1 MSTFASQTVF
11 PSLSGLSP
19 KLVLSLLCDVWTN
32 TCAYKHVHTHV
43 YTHTHTHTQ
52 QPPIHNTNKDVS
64 TVFWGQWGHVSCH
77 HNRRPLWILSE
88 ERRLLIFSLPVNPF
102 AEGRPRIHGL
112 YPGLVC
118 FSAHDKRF
126 IKHQECRPLL
136 PRWLSGKD
144 STCQC
149 RRRRFDPWVGKT
161 PLEERATHTS
171 ILAWRIPWTEE
182 PGRLQSMASQKSRPQ
197 LSS

>member
-1 MSTFASQTVF
+1 MD
-11 PSLSGLSP
+11 
-19 KLVLSLLCDVWTN
+19 KYLCIQ
-32 TCAYKHVHTHV
+32 AHVHAL
-43 YTHTHTHTQ
+43 THTHTEQ
-52 QPPIHNTNKDVS
+52 SPIYNTNKDVS
-64 TVFWGQWGHVSCH
+64 TVLWGHVSCH
-77 HNRRPLWILSE
+77 HNRPPFWILSE

-136 PRWLSGKD
+136 PRWLGGKD